1 MERNVHLFQMLD
13 ISYHRRFLVHFVAV
27 KLGLNL
33 ILNFK
38 EEGGISAPL
47 SLCGGVLDTRDSKT
61 LYNSTVSDQIWILLC

>member
-13 ISYHRRFLVHFVAV
+13 ISYHRRFLVYFVTV

-38 EEGGISAPL
+38 EEGGNFRPYPYV
-47 SLCGGVLDTRDSKT
+47 GEVLDTRDSKILCNNT
-61 LYNSTVSDQIWILLC
+61 ISDQIWMPLC

>member
-38 EEGGISAPL
+38 EEGGNFRPYPYV
-47 SLCGGVLDTRDSKT
+47 GEVLDTRDSKT

>member
-38 EEGGISAPL
+38 EEGGNFRPYPYV
-47 SLCGGVLDTRDSKT
+47 GG
-61 LYNSTVSDQIWILLC
+61 C

>member
-38 EEGGISAPL
+38 EEGGNFRLYPYV
-47 SLCGGVLDTRDSKT
+47 GEVLDTRDSKT
-61 LYNSTVSDQIWILLC
+61 LYNSTMSDQIWIPLC

>member
-38 EEGGISAPL
+38 EEGGNFRPYPYV
-47 SLCGGVLDTRDSKT
+47 GGVLDTRDSKT
-61 LYNSTVSDQIWILLC
+61 LYNSTMSDQVWIPLC

>member
-38 EEGGISAPL
+38 EEGGGISAPIPMWVK
-47 SLCGGVLDTRDSKT
+47 C
-61 LYNSTVSDQIWILLC
+61 